1 MINKVEIETYGMS
14 MQGSIA
20 GQIDMDLYDKII
32 DVLKKPRKEFLIK
45 IVQNTVEQ
53 SIMNIYIK

>member
-14 MQGSIA
+14 MQGSIS

-32 DVLKKPRKEFLIK
+32 DVLKKTK
-45 IVQNTVEQ
+45 
-53 SIMNIYIK
+53 

>member
-1 MINKVEIETYGMS
+1 MINKVEIETYGMC

-20 GQIDMDLYDKII
+20 VQIDMDLYDKII
-32 DVLKKPRKEFLIK
+32 DVLKKQRKEFLIK

>member
-20 GQIDMDLYDKII
+20 VQIDMDLYDKVI
-32 DVLKKPRKEFLIK
+32 DVLKKTRKDFLIK

-53 SIMNIYIK
+53 SIRNSYIK

>member
-20 GQIDMDLYDKII
+20 VQIDMDLYDKII
-32 DVLKKPRKEFLIK
+32 DVLKKPRKDFLIK
-45 IVQNTVEQ
+45 IIQNTVEQ
-53 SIMNIYIK
+53 SIRNSYIK